1 MGIFP
6 PASNLLTFFTRF
18 SLPFLPMKPLRS
30 AISILALLTPVA
42 AEAQDAPRPR
52 AWDITVGAITLV
64 MPEYAG
70 AEEFRILPI
79 PVAKI
84 SYRERVYLGPSAT
97 GLGFGVGL
105 NLVRAGAF
113 TVSAE
118 ATVLDS
124 RSSDRADAL
133 AGMDNQEMAFGAGLG
148 LTWRQGAWAIGVG
161 AAHGLNDGAGVVG
174 TASLGY
180 TRMLGRRVLLTTS
193 ANLTAANQ
201 KQMRREFGVTGAEA
215 SRRQALIDEGDDRLE
230 ADEGVAYR
238 PQAGLRSIGPSMTLV
253 LLLSPKWSILGF
265 GGADYLLKD
274 AADSPIVRRR
284 TSVSGGVGVG
294 YRF

>member
-1 MGIFP
+1 MQQ
-6 PASNLLTFFTRF
+6 
-18 SLPFLPMKPLRS
+18 LRS
-30 AISILALLTPVA
+30 TISVLLLGILPVA
-42 AEAQDAPRPR
+42 AEAQDGPKPR
-52 AWDITVGAITLV
+52 AWDVTVGAITLV

-97 GLGFGVGL
+97 GLGFGVGV
-105 NLVRAGAF
+105 NVVGSGPF

-118 ATVLDS
+118 ATLLDS

-133 AGMDNQEMAFGAGLG
+133 AGMNDQEMAFGAGLG

-161 AAHGLNDGAGVVG
+161 GAHGLNDGAGLVG

-180 TRMLGRRVLLTTS
+180 TRMFGRQVLLTTS
-193 ANLTAANQ
+193 ANLTAANAR
-201 KQMRREFGVTGAEA
+201 QMRREFGVTGEEA
-215 SRRQALIDEGDDRLE
+215 TRRQALIDEGDGRLE

-238 PQAGLRSIGPSMTLV
+238 PEAGLRSVGPSVTLV
-253 LLLSPKWSILGF
+253 FLLSPKWSILGF
-265 GGADYLLKD
+265 GGADYLLQD
-274 AADSPIVRRR
+274 AAESPIVRQR
-284 TSVSGGVGVG
+284 TSVSGGVGIG

>member
-1 MGIFP
+1 
-6 PASNLLTFFTRF
+6 
-18 SLPFLPMKPLRS
+18 MKPLRS

-42 AEAQDAPRPR
+42 AEAQDARRPR

-84 SYRERVYLGPSAT
+84 SYRERVYLGPSTT
-97 GLGFGVGL
+97 GLGFGLGL
-105 NLVRAGAF
+105 NLVRAGAL
-113 TVSAE
+113 TLSAE
-118 ATVLDS
+118 ATLLDS
-124 RSSDRADAL
+124 RRSDRADAL
-133 AGMDNQEMAFGAGLG
+133 AGMRDQAMAFGAGLG
-148 LTWRQGAWAIGVG
+148 LTWRMGAWAAGVG
-161 AAHGLNDGAGVVG
+161 AAHGLNDGAGLLG

-180 TRMLGRRVLLTTS
+180 TRMFARRVLLTTS
-193 ANLTAANQ
+193 ANLTAANAR
-201 KQMRREFGVTGAEA
+201 QMRREFGVTEGEA
-215 SRRQALIDEGDDRLE
+215 SRRQALIDEGDGRLE
-230 ADEGVAYR
+230 PDAGGAYR
-238 PQAGLRSIGPSMTLV
+238 PDAGLRSLGPSLTLV

-274 AADSPIVRRR
+274 GADSPIVRRR

-294 YRF
+294 YHF